1 MQIKKKA
8 ALKSKVKPNS
18 KLVKLSNSLPK
29 EKAAVKLIA
38 KEAPLKKKM
47 EVTKSPS
54 KVKLPPEFTMKQV
67 KEVVAL
73 IKDAGV
79 FTTFSYKTD
88 EFEIELSVGGSV
100 DGVNS
105 TYAASK
111 PVHVVAPAS
120 SGFTSAEASP
130 SQAVQL
136 ASNERL
142 ITSPMVGTFYRRP
155 SQSSSPFV
163 EIGDIVSPD
172 TDVCIVEVMKLLS
185 TIPAGCNGRI
195 SKILVQD
202 SASIDVGQALMIIEV
217 I

>member
-1 MQIKKKA
+1 M
-8 ALKSKVKPNS
+8 PNS
-18 KLVKLSNSLPK
+18 SPK
-29 EKAAVKLIA
+29 KKAAVKLTA
-38 KEAPLKKKM
+38 KKAPAKTNAEAA
-47 EVTKSPS
+47 KSPP

-88 EFEIELSVGGSV
+88 EFEIELSVGVSV
-100 DGVNS
+100 EGVNS

-111 PVHVVAPAS
+111 PVPAS
-120 SGFTSAEASP
+120 PGITLPEVSH

-136 ASNERL
+136 AANERL
-142 ITSPMVGTFYRRP
+142 ISSPMVGTFYRRP
-155 SQSSSPFV
+155 SPSSAPFV
-163 EIGDIVSPD
+163 ELGDIVSPD

-185 TIPAGCNGRI
+185 TIPAGCDGRV
-195 SKILVQD
+195 SKILVED
-202 SASIDVGQALMIIEV
+202 SASIDVGQPLMIIEV

>member
-1 MQIKKKA
+1 MQIKKKSI
-8 ALKSKVKPNS
+8 LKSSVKPNS
-18 KLVKLSNSLPK
+18 RLEKLPHSSPK
-29 EKAAVKLIA
+29 KKVAVKSIA
-38 KEAPLKKKM
+38 KKAPSNKNV
-47 EVTKSPS
+47 EVTKSSP

-88 EFEIELSVGGSV
+88 EFEIELSVGGPV
-100 DGVNS
+100 EGVNP

-111 PVHVVAPAS
+111 LAPAS
-120 SGFTSAEASP
+120 PGFTSPEVPP

-136 ASNERL
+136 AANERL
-142 ITSPMVGTFYRRP
+142 ISSPMVGTFYRRP
-155 SQSSSPFV
+155 SPSSAPFV

-185 TIPAGCNGRI
+185 TIPAGCDGRV
-195 SKILVQD
+195 SKILVED
-202 SASIDVGQALMIIEV
+202 GASIDVGQALMIIEL